1 MSHLENQL
9 LAKLALVSPDD
20 PIREHRFHPPR
31 MFRFDFS
38 YPKSMVAVE
47 VEGGTWVGG
56 RHTTGKGFESD
67 CVKYNLAAI
76 DGWLVIRVTAAMIA
90 DGRAVE
96 FIQQALAMR
105 S

>member
-1 MSHLENQL
+1 
-9 LAKLALVSPDD
+9 
-20 PIREHRFHPPR
+20 

>member
-1 MSHLENQL
+1 
-9 LAKLALVSPDD
+9 
-20 PIREHRFHPPR
+20 
-31 MFRFDFS
+31 
-38 YPKSMVAVE
+38 MVAVE

-90 DGRAVE
+90 DGRAIE
-96 FIQQALAMR
+96 FVQQALAMR